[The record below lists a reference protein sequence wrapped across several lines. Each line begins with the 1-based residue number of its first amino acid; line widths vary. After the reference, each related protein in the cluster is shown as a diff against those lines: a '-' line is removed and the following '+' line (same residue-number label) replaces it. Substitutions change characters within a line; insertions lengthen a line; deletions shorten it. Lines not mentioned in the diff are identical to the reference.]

1 MHEEKEKRNYEETES
16 YYIGVEQSMVS
27 LKTRKKKKRMENGR
41 ARKVD
46 RIIDTSN
53 LNLNN
58 PIDDDNFEFN

>member
-1 MHEEKEKRNYEETES
+1 
-16 YYIGVEQSMVS
+16 MVS